1 MGERIVT
8 LPAVRRLGLG
18 WFSFDGRFAVRFTE
32 YLQLPAGFA
41 GALGGGLVEPFAAV
55 CGLQFDAHGF
65 ARA

>member
-8 LPAVRRLGLG
+8 LPAVHRRGLG

-32 YLQLPAGFA
+32 FLQLPARNA
-41 GALGGGLVEPFAAV
+41 GAFGGGFVEPFAAV